1 MKKLFIVF
9 ATSLSSVTIELAF
22 SNEVI
27 PLEFDPLQLKYGFT
41 VFQKVWLSITLLTL
55 KAS

>member
-9 ATSLSSVTIELAF
+9 TISLSSVTIELAF
-22 SNEVI
+22 SNKVI
-27 PLEFDPLQLKYGFT
+27 RLEFDLLPLKYSFP
-41 VFQKVWLSITLLTL
+41 VFQKVWLSIALLTL